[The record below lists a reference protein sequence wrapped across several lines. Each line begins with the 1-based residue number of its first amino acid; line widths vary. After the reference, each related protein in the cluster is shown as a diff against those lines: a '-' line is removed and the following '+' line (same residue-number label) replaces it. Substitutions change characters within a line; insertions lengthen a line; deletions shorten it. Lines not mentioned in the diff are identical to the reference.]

1 MLMPP
6 LPVMPDM
13 TSTYTACPVRDSV
26 CSTFIRADS
35 LAVQQAAR
43 AGLLKVPAELQPH
56 MRAFR
61 AAASSRSWQLPD
73 ELAADASALILL
85 ALGGVPCLTP
95 VHPCCWFMSWI
106 AGKQAACQ
114 LARTCLH
121 GLSAQH
127 MYVAPVLVAPAAT
140 DVVEWVVSLT

>member
-43 AGLLKVPAELQPH
+43 AGFLKVPAELQPH

-85 ALGGVPCLTP
+85 ALGGGPCLTP
-95 VHPCCWFMSWI
+95 VLACCWGVLWT
-106 AGKQAACQ
+106 AGTKAAFQ
-114 LARTCLH
+114 LACACLDSRLGTCMLL
-121 GLSAQH
+121 LSC
-127 MYVAPVLVAPAAT
+127 
-140 DVVEWVVSLT
+140 